1 MIEARDIVVRH
12 GAVTVLHGVTLGVHA
27 GERVALVGESGSGK
41 STLMR
46 VLLGLQAPQSG
57 ECCWNGRPHR
67 GFASGDWRAF
77 RREVQAVFQDPRAS
91 LDPRM
96 RLREQLLEPRRVHH
110 RGETMQHSHEVID
123 ELAQRVGIDPELL
136 SRHPHELSGGQ
147 CQRLCIARALACA
160 PKWLCCDEAVS
171 SLDVSVRAQVVELLR
186 ELSADGRLGLLFITH
201 DIAVARRLSTRLIVL
216 REGRIVEEGATGE
229 VLGHPQHPYTRELIS
244 AVLPVPR

>member
-12 GAVTVLHGVTLGVHA
+12 GDITVLHGVSLGLHA

-57 ECCWNGRPHR
+57 ECYWNGRSHSSLA
-67 GFASGDWRAF
+67 GGQWRAF

-96 RLREQLLEPRRVHH
+96 RVREQLLEPRRVHH
-110 RGETMQHSHEVID
+110 PGETLQRSLEVIGQ
-123 ELAQRVGIDPELL
+123 LARRVGIDPELL
-136 SRHPHELSGGQ
+136 GRHPHELSGGQ
-147 CQRLCIARALACA
+147 CQRLCIARALTCE

-186 ELSADGRLGLLFITH
+186 ELSGDHRFGLLFITH
-201 DIAVARRLSTRLIVL
+201 DIAVARRLCTRLIVL
-216 REGRIVEEGATGE
+216 REGRIVEEGATAE
-229 VLGHPQHPYTRELIS
+229 VLGQPRHPYTRELIS

>member
-12 GAVTVLHGVTLGVHA
+12 GAVTVLHGVTLRVRV

-46 VLLGLQAPQSG
+46 VLLALQAPQSG
-57 ECCWNGRPHR
+57 ECYWNERPHSNYT
-67 GFASGDWRAF
+67 GSQWRAF

-110 RGETMQHSHEVID
+110 PGEPLQRSHEVID
-123 ELAQRVGIDPELL
+123 QLATRVGIDPELL
-136 SRHPHELSGGQ
+136 GRHPHELSGGQ
-147 CQRLCIARALACA
+147 CQRLCIARALTCE

-171 SLDVSVRAQVVELLR
+171 SLDVSVRVQVVELLR
-186 ELSADGRLGLLFITH
+186 GLSADQGLGLLFITH
-201 DIAVARRLSTRLIVL
+201 DIAVARWLSTRIIVL

-229 VLGHPQHPYTRELIS
+229 VLGHPQHPYTRELIAS
-244 AVLPVPR
+244 VLPVPR